1 MDSIHECESGE
12 DFEVDIMQN
21 CAPPRFSGHAFA
33 DANCLRAPSNAADI
47 PKIRKRCAASASVY
61 DACCGGWEAVRDTII
76 AGLEEYEASGMAKE
90 GVVHGDPVRQPA
102 AQVESQ
108 L

>member
-1 MDSIHECESGE
+1 MHLQTPIAYALSRI
-12 DFEVDIMQN
+12 
-21 CAPPRFSGHAFA
+21 
-33 DANCLRAPSNAADI
+33 ADI

-61 DACCGGWEAVRDTII
+61 DACCEGWEAVRDKII

-90 GVVHGDPVRQPA
+90 GVVHGDPVRTTA
-102 AQVESQ
+102 LTCSESQ